1 MVKIQNKIL
10 YKSLA
15 CISLV
20 LTAFVPVFASAAVM
34 SSENY
39 RMGTNAVGS
48 GVSGALQTQSSANYT
63 IEYPW
68 QSTTTAASQGGSD
81 AAAAAS
87 ESTSEGGGGGILG
100 QVSKSI
106 PSHINAFNTPLVV
119 AEEQS
124 GTLTYN
130 LPDDKSI
137 VIDVPKKIVPKE
149 ITIVINTE
157 RLSDANEYLVP
168 ESSNLIGKVF
178 WNITAI
184 DSDGNIVRQF
194 DKYITI
200 TLQIP
205 DSLMGA
211 KNLGVY
217 FLDED
222 TSKWVLIPDTVFTE
236 TTATFK
242 VNHLT
247 KFAIFGR
254 KEGSNDTNIST
265 TQDVLQ
271 EIPDIL
277 EMPFSAEK
285 IEVREVDVIKPERPE
300 RIERL
305 FDNNPEADNA
315 QVADTKEEDPVSPW
329 KSWVFFLVLI
339 IIVWYLAHS
348 RKKKVSM

>member
-1 MVKIQNKIL
+1 MIEIKNKITRKRL
-10 YKSLA
+10 GYASLA
-15 CISLV
+15 LVSL
-20 LTAFVPVFASAAVM
+20 VPVFASAAVM

-39 RMGTNAVGS
+39 QIGTNAVGS

-68 QSTTTAASQGGSD
+68 QSTTTAAASQGDSD
-81 AAAAAS
+81 SAAATS
-87 ESTSEGGGGGILG
+87 ESTSGGGGGILR
-100 QVSKSI
+100 QVPKSI

-137 VIDVPKKIVPKE
+137 VVDVPKKITPKE
-149 ITIVINTE
+149 ITIVVNTE
-157 RLSDANEYLVP
+157 RLSDANEYLIP

-205 DSLMGA
+205 DSLIGA
-211 KNLGVY
+211 SGLGVY

-222 TSKWVLIPDTVFTE
+222 TSKWVLIPDVVFME

-254 KEGSNDTNIST
+254 KEVSNDTNIST

-277 EMPFSAEK
+277 EIPFSAEK
-285 IEVREVDVIKPERPE
+285 IEVREIDVIKPEGPE

-305 FDNNPEADNA
+305 FDNNLEADNA
-315 QVADTKEEDPVSPW
+315 QVADIKEEDPVSPW

-348 RKKKVSM
+348 RKKKV